1 MLLYNKPHERYPME
15 NELLKELIAFIHAKT
30 LLSTNVS
37 LGPHSRLFE
46 DVGLTGTD
54 AVEFMLAYGTHFH
67 VDVTSF
73 NSAEY
78 FDDEGVL
85 FSWSARKVLTIADL
99 VLGIEASKLD
109 DTIIQGNGNSKV

>member
-37 LGPHSRLFE
+37 LCLHSRLFE

-78 FDDEGVL
+78 FDAEGVL

-99 VLGIEASKLD
+99 LLGIQASKLD
-109 DTIIQGNGNSKV
+109 DTMIQGNGNNKV

>member
-1 MLLYNKPHERYPME
+1 MISDKPHVRYPME
-15 NELLKELIAFIHAKT
+15 NELLKDLIAFIHAKT

-37 LGPHSRLFE
+37 LGLHSRLFE
-46 DVGLTGTD
+46 DIGLTGAD
-54 AVEFMLAYGTHFH
+54 AVEFMLAYGTRFH

-99 VLGIEASKLD
+99 LLGIQASKLD
-109 DTIIQGNGNSKV
+109 DTMIQGNGNSKV